1 MLINI
6 DSICGK
12 DVSEGKLSVVE
23 SCSFIAPF
31 DIKRI
36 YYTYKVN
43 AGITR
48 GFHAHKELQQILICM
63 YGKIEVTLD
72 NGEGNVD
79 TFVLDSPEKG
89 LYVGAQTWR
98 TMKWLESDS
107 VLLVLASEHY
117 NESDY
122 IRDYEE
128 FIRWIKA
135 KGDKKKNAD
144 TI

>member
-79 TFVLDSPEKG
+79 TFILDSPEKG

-98 TMKWLESDS
+98 TTKWLESDS

-135 KGDKKKNAD
+135 KGDKNKNAD

>member
-89 LYVGAQTWR
+89 LYAGAQTWR

-135 KGDKKKNAD
+135 KGDKNKNAD